1 MASWIC
7 SICSFA
13 HGHEEPICF
22 GCHHPG
28 TSLEHFIDCPKCG
41 RETKEGGPWCDWC
54 QEPFDDDDG
63 ELNDDELDDEDLDDD
78 FEEDDETTYDDAGEE
93 Y

>member
-7 SICSFA
+7 SICGFA
-13 HGHEEPICF
+13 HGDHEPICF

-54 QEPFDDDDG
+54 QEPLEVEGHDDDDDHDDG
-63 ELNDDELDDEDLDDD
+63 FDENDPLEEEGWTDDD
-78 FEEDDETTYDDAGEE
+78 L
-93 Y
+93 

>member
-7 SICSFA
+7 SICGFA
-13 HGHEEPICF
+13 HGDYELICF

-41 RETKEGGPWCDWC
+41 RETKEAGPWCDWC
-54 QEPFDDDDG
+54 HEPFDDD
-63 ELNDDELDDEDLDDD
+63 ELGDDERDDEDLDEGAD
-78 FEEDDETTYDDAGEE
+78 FDG
-93 Y
+93 